1 MDRRYA
7 ALIQRRADLVA
18 EGDGLV
24 AAAEAAN
31 REFSE
36 QENERYSAI
45 AAELRTLN
53 TQIGVE
59 DQMREARRSV
69 DAGPGRVVVQAPAQ
83 VLEAA
88 QDRAERPQP
97 TPFKS
102 LGEQLLAV
110 MQSTRAGATTHR
122 GLLEIQS
129 AAQGLNESV
138 PSEGGF
144 LVQHDFTGELLRSM
158 YDTGVLSPKTRRRPV
173 QGSGYKANVVD
184 ERSRAN
190 GSRMGGIQAYWTA
203 EAGQK
208 TASKPTFRKLEMD
221 LEKLTGVYYAT
232 DELLQDTTA
241 LQADI
246 EDWFRDEFGFKVD
259 DAILRGTGVGMPKG
273 ILTSEA
279 LVTVAAEGGQTAD
292 TIVAANIQKMYA
304 RLPPRSLRTA
314 EWFISQEAW
323 PQLFAM
329 NQANMPVFMPG
340 GNMANAPF
348 GMLLGR
354 PINPIEQ
361 AAGIGDVGDIMLL
374 DLQQY
379 LLIEKGPIQTAS
391 SIHVAFL
398 TDETVF
404 RFVLRINGQ
413 PIPISATTPYLGTA
427 TTSPFVT
434 LAAR

>member
-24 AAAEAAN
+24 AAAESAG

-45 AAELRTLN
+45 ATELRGLN
-53 TQIGVE
+53 TQIAVE
-59 DQMREARRSV
+59 EQMREARRDV
-69 DAGPGRVVVQAPAQ
+69 GAGPSQVIVQAPAQ
-83 VLEAA
+83 VLERA
-88 QDRAERPQP
+88 QQQAERPQP
-97 TPFKS
+97 TPFRT
-102 LGEQLLAV
+102 LGEQLVAV
-110 MQSTRAGATTHR
+110 MQSTRAGATTHP
-122 GLLEIQS
+122 GLLQIQG

-158 YDTGVLSPKTRRRPV
+158 YDTGILAPKTRRRPV
-173 QGSGYKANVVD
+173 QGSGYRANVVD

-208 TASKPTFRKLEMD
+208 TASRPTFRKLEMD

-292 TIVAANIQKMYA
+292 TIVAANIQKMYS

-314 EWFISQEAW
+314 EWFMSQEAW

-413 PIPISATTPYLGTA
+413 PIAISATTPYLGTA